1 MDVDKN
7 LKIDEPLE
15 TIYSSHKPR
24 PIKVIDT
31 ALSETMKTDEIASE
45 TAKTGKVTAVVV
57 VMSIF
62 SKKRCKLWSA
72 NLENEKPLHQK
83 AESANFLEENTADQ
97 EALIKNQE
105 KAGYGR
111 NQRLN

>member
-1 MDVDKN
+1 MYGNMGLDVDKH

-31 ALSETMKTDEIASE
+31 ALSGTTKADEITSK
-45 TAKTGKVTAVVV
+45 TARTGKVTAVVV

-62 SKKRCKLWSA
+62 FLKRMRI
-72 NLENEKPLHQK
+72 
-83 AESANFLEENTADQ
+83 AE
-97 EALIKNQE
+97 
-105 KAGYGR
+105 
-111 NQRLN
+111 RLSWK